1 MNELSL
7 FNDEEKKMTTKE
19 LAEVLGVD
27 VRTVNGTVERL
38 LESTSQKLGEIKT
51 ISNGGRPTKVFTEE
65 QASIIKS
72 EIAKHHNLASRQI
85 DEVSSDYEMEML
97 TLKVIKHHIG
107 KANEYKAR
115 AEKAEQTL
123 LEEKENIEFAHL
135 VTDCKDFMPIAEAAK
150 ILNCNMGQN
159 KLYEWLRENSYIIP
173 CSTLPYQKYIE
184 LGYFRVIENKYID
197 RKNGETKIYP
207 KTLISNK
214 GLKAISKKICRGN

>member
-27 VRTVNGTVERL
+27 ISTVTKTVNRL
-38 LESTSQKLGEIKT
+38 NATSDVLPKFKQGQT
-51 ISNGGRPTKVFTEE
+51 PRYNEE

-184 LGYFRVIENKYID
+184 LGYFRVVENKYID

-214 GLKAISKKICRGN
+214 GLKAISKKLGGK

>member
-27 VRTVNGTVERL
+27 ISTVTKTVNRL
-38 LESTSQKLGEIKT
+38 NATSDVLPKFKQGQT
-51 ISNGGRPTKVFTEE
+51 PRYNEE

-184 LGYFRVIENKYID
+184 LGYFRVVENKYID